1 MEKEESELLL
11 YAFERFNAGE
21 YDAALEAFILAYGRG
36 YEPTWVL
43 KNIYDCYMSG
53 NEETFRTSFGQRQTG
68 LGILYDACI
77 LDFIPYKEGEYYIFD
92 KEKKIFCGI
101 FSVKELE
108 ETRPHAIFEEMEFSP
123 AAVALDWDF
132 RKAKS
137 ILTTACERKI
147 YMVCCDMERC
157 LSFWKIPELREYL
170 DNIQLFCG
178 YEEFQTYFHEN
189 TSVYLPRVVY
199 GNEEGRKELARIRE
213 EEHQYRL
220 TPEGRNTE
228 NVLLTIAIP
237 TANRGNLLLE
247 RMKNLLTLPYD
258 AEVEIAITKNCNQLY
273 EEEYEFVSKIAD
285 ARIHYYDHGK
295 DIGFLKN
302 WHYAVEMSC
311 GKYVMLISDE
321 DDVIINALE
330 HYLKFLSSNP
340 ELSVVR
346 PRSTYLYRYIKERK
360 YGKKGWDAFDVVF
373 LTQSHFPGMIV
384 RRKDFLEA
392 DLLKL
397 ERYQDNLYY
406 KYYPHEWWC
415 IMLSQ
420 RGDCAMEP
428 VALNDDSHPVCREE
442 EWDKLDYDPDFV
454 PGWKPYEARIG
465 QFLGMVDFLQK
476 VIKVQDSEKFEY
488 FLERAI
494 GKTTL
499 FFEVTRATGY
509 DPENYPK
516 MIDKFAQVAIEVI
529 MGNSILD
536 ETQKKIQ
543 LANLGNWCA
552 QLFTYDTELEQE
564 IIK

>member
-1 MEKEESELLL
+1 
-11 YAFERFNAGE
+11 
-21 YDAALEAFILAYGRG
+21 
-36 YEPTWVL
+36 
-43 KNIYDCYMSG
+43 
-53 NEETFRTSFGQRQTG
+53 
-68 LGILYDACI
+68 
-77 LDFIPYKEGEYYIFD
+77 
-92 KEKKIFCGI
+92 
-101 FSVKELE
+101 
-108 ETRPHAIFEEMEFSP
+108 
-123 AAVALDWDF
+123 
-132 RKAKS
+132 
-137 ILTTACERKI
+137 
-147 YMVCCDMERC
+147 
-157 LSFWKIPELREYL
+157 
-170 DNIQLFCG
+170 
-178 YEEFQTYFHEN
+178 
-189 TSVYLPRVVY
+189 
-199 GNEEGRKELARIRE
+199 
-213 EEHQYRL
+213 
-220 TPEGRNTE
+220 
-228 NVLLTIAIP
+228 
-237 TANRGNLLLE
+237 
-247 RMKNLLTLPYD
+247 
-258 AEVEIAITKNCNQLY
+258 
-273 EEEYEFVSKIAD
+273 
-285 ARIHYYDHGK
+285 
-295 DIGFLKN
+295 
-302 WHYAVEMSC
+302 
-311 GKYVMLISDE
+311 
-321 DDVIINALE
+321 
-330 HYLKFLSSNP
+330 
-340 ELSVVR
+340 
-346 PRSTYLYRYIKERK
+346 
-360 YGKKGWDAFDVVF
+360 
-373 LTQSHFPGMIV
+373 MIV